1 MMFLNQSNVN
11 PATKR
16 ATNLVAG
23 SAFTLGTAMEGSGRL
38 TLDADG
44 NVVYLIENAS
54 VSEQTHNTVMA
65 AEAAVLSINSGN
77 DFINSATEGLAQKEN
92 VGTDGLA
99 TYAKIGGQSMK
110 QDTGSHVKV
119 NTWNAILALGHKNT
133 KKQSAFE
140 YGAFVEHGWGNF
152 ATHNNG
158 LRGDGSAEY
167 TGGGL
172 LAKWKTNNGTYV
184 EGSFRAGT
192 VNEKANNLL
201 RDAVQAY
208 GYDERTSYAGFHI
221 GVGKETVLKNGNLVD
236 VYGKYFYNRKNGMN
250 FNAGFDEYNI
260 DAVTSQ
266 ILRVGARYTVKS
278 GSRWNYYGDL
288 SYEHEFDGKAT
299 GRVNDMAI
307 RGADIS
313 GGSLRMELGAS
324 LTPNDESPWEVDFN
338 LTAYAGNKSGF
349 TGGVSVKYAF

>member
-1 MMFLNQSNVN
+1 
-11 PATKR
+11 
-16 ATNLVAG
+16 
-23 SAFTLGTAMEGSGRL
+23 
-38 TLDADG
+38 
-44 NVVYLIENAS
+44 
-54 VSEQTHNTVMA
+54 
-65 AEAAVLSINSGN
+65 
-77 DFINSATEGLAQKEN
+77 
-92 VGTDGLA
+92 
-99 TYAKIGGQSMK
+99 MK
-110 QDTGSHVKV
+110 T
-119 NTWNAILALGHKNT
+119 
-133 KKQSAFE
+133 
-140 YGAFVEHGWGNF
+140 
-152 ATHNNG
+152 
-158 LRGDGSAEY
+158 
-167 TGGGL
+167 
-172 LAKWKTNNGTYV
+172 
-184 EGSFRAGT
+184 
-192 VNEKANNLL
+192 
-201 RDAVQAY
+201 
-208 GYDERTSYAGFHI
+208 
-221 GVGKETVLKNGNLVD
+221 GNLVD